1 MVSIGMPKQDEAGE
15 MELGFLARADSRNGF
30 QCPNRLPHG
39 PRATRALFPHP
50 TLPERAQGRVVERKR
65 GRNLPQMIVVG
76 R

>member
-39 PRATRALFPHP
+39 PAPRARYSLIPRCQSVHRAVL
-50 TLPERAQGRVVERKR
+50 
-65 GRNLPQMIVVG
+65 
-76 R
+76 